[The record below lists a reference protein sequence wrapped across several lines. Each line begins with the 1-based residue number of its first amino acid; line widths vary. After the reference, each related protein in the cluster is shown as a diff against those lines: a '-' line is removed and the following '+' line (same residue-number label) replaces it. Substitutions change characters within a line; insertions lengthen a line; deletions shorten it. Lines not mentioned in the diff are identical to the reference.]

1 MIPPKP
7 WGLDARVIH
16 ALCLADCIT
25 ITRDLR
31 MSRIRLHCLAMRVG
45 CESEA
50 CTEDDRQENQHP
62 RRLEGEEAE

>member
-16 ALCLADCIT
+16 ALCLADG

-50 CTEDDRQENQHP
+50 WTEDDRQENQHP
-62 RRLEGEEAE
+62 RGLEGGEAE